1 MIKRIFL
8 TIVCALLSS
17 MGLAAEI
24 IPAKKIAHYWVD
36 DSAGLSISGLSFCD
50 GKMVTVSD
58 KQSREIYQIVLGDR
72 SATLEPYIKLAGLR
86 VPKKDR
92 PTNLWHFLLDLTR
105 PAAAM
110 DFEAITCADDKF
122 YLLSERY
129 NRIAEINME
138 GKGHWLENMWSATA
152 KAQGY
157 MHGYNLSGV
166 GLQKVGD
173 DFWMAIE
180 RDPRALVKLGP
191 KGSVQIVTPP
201 PVKGLDFRDE
211 SENMAGLYYYDGA
224 LWTLEPNAYA
234 VCRRELPSLK
244 AEWCLDYWE
253 HENSSELGYEV
264 SRTGGKGDGLAI
276 GERGVFIVFDNDNI
290 SRIHDP
296 QDRRALFLH
305 LALPE
310 KTD

>member
-1 MIKRIFL
+1 MIKRFFL
-8 TIVCALLSS
+8 TTVGALLSS
-17 MGLAAEI
+17 LGLAAEI
-24 IPAKKIAHYWVD
+24 IPAKKIAHYWLN
-36 DSAGLSISGLSFCD
+36 DSSGLSISGLSFCD
-50 GKMVTVSD
+50 GKLLTVSD
-58 KQSREIYQIVLGDR
+58 KRSREIYQIVLEGR
-72 SATLEPYIKLAGLR
+72 RAKLELYIKLAGLR

-92 PTNLWHFLLDLTR
+92 PTNFWYFLLDLTR

-110 DFEAITCADDKF
+110 DFEAITCADDIF

-129 NRIAEINME
+129 NRIAEVNRQ
-138 GKGHWLENMWSATA
+138 GRGHWLENMWSTTA

-157 MHGYNLSGV
+157 MQGYNLSGV

-191 KGSVQIVTPP
+191 KDSVQIFTPP
-201 PVKGLDFRDE
+201 PVTGLNFRGE
-211 SENMAGLYYYDGA
+211 SENMAGLAFYDGA

-234 VCRRELPSLK
+234 VCRRELPSLE
-244 AEWCLDYWE
+244 ADWCLDYWE

-264 SRTGGKGDGLAI
+264 SRTGGRGDGLAVGAQGI
-276 GERGVFIVFDNDNI
+276 FVVFDNDNI

-296 QDRRALFLH
+296 QDRRALLLH
-305 LALPE
+305 LAFPE
-310 KTD
+310 DTP

>member
-1 MIKRIFL
+1 MIKRICLSVAF
-8 TIVCALLSS
+8 VLLSS
-17 MGLAAEI
+17 LGSAAEI

-50 GKMVTVSD
+50 GKMLSVSD
-58 KQSREIYQIVLGDR
+58 KQSREIYQIVLDDR
-72 SATLEPYIKLAGLR
+72 FAALEIYLTLAGLR

-92 PTNLWHFLLDLTR
+92 PTNFWYFLLDLTR

-110 DFEAITCADDKF
+110 DFEAITCDDNAF

-129 NRIAEINME
+129 NRIAEINKE
-138 GKGHWLENMWSATA
+138 GKGHWLENMWSSTA

-157 MHGYNLSGV
+157 MQGYNLSGV

-191 KGSVQIVTPP
+191 KGSVQIFTPP
-201 PVKGLDFRDE
+201 PVEGLNFRDE
-211 SENMAGLYYYDGA
+211 SENMAGLAYYDGA

-244 AEWCLDYWE
+244 AQWCLDYWE

-276 GERGVFIVFDNDNI
+276 GEQGIFIVFDNDNI

-296 QDRRALFLH
+296 QDRRALLLH
-305 LALPE
+305 LAFPE
-310 KTD
+310 GT